1 MGVQEWQYFQHL
13 GIPNVPD
20 VSNAP
25 NGPKVP
31 IVPNVPEVPHL
42 PDISNVPNSPSWL
55 DIVDKLLRKQSRGE
69 GGKVIA
75 GYWVKWQGHSARDA
89 TWEPAANL
97 PQHMVAK
104 YESKRGRYYK

>member
-1 MGVQEWQYFQHL
+1 MTSWKK
-13 GIPNVPD
+13 GINNIAFENLHPQRIID
-20 VSNAP
+20 MR
-25 NGPKVP
+25 NG
-31 IVPNVPEVPHL
+31 IRCN
-42 PDISNVPNSPSWL
+42 
-55 DIVDKLLRKQSRGE
+55 IVDKLLRKQSRKE